1 MAKGISASERF
12 ISDHQLDAQ
21 EKIIDLELIR
31 LEIQMGPESS
41 EKVWKLKEGLQRIK
55 QGIILTRQ
63 DLHLLPVR
71 RKRLWD
77 RLRIRVYTWAVRG
90 RFE

>member
-1 MAKGISASERF
+1 MSKGITASERF

-21 EKIIDLELIR
+21 EKIIDLEIIR
-31 LEIQMGPESS
+31 LEMQMGAEST
-41 EKVWKLKEGLQRIK
+41 EEVWKFKDGLGRIK
-55 QGIILTRQ
+55 YGIKEMRR
-63 DLHLLPVR
+63 DLHLLPVK

-77 RLRIRVYTWAVRG
+77 RLRIRVYSWSVRE